1 MPIQLS
7 VSARNARLAAIETA
21 AGASAILRIRTGAQP
36 ADCAAARTGTVL
48 ATLNLPSDYFGA
60 PAGGVMALAGSWQ
73 DAACDAS
80 GDPGHFEF
88 MDSLGTTC
96 HIQGECA
103 APWQANRN
111 YSVGAAV
118 TNDIGKVYR
127 CTTGGVAA
135 ASGGPIGT
143 GSSILDNAAVWGY
156 IGASASALGALVV
169 DAPITAGQTFNVTS
183 FNLTDANG

>member
-21 AGASAILRIRTGAQP
+21 AGTSAILRIRTGAQP
-36 ADCAAARTGTVL
+36 ANCAAARTGTVL
-48 ATLNLPSDYFGA
+48 ATINLPADYFGT
-60 PAGGVMALAGSWQ
+60 PSAGSMALIGSWQ

-88 MDSLGTTC
+88 MDSAGTTC

-111 YSVGAAV
+111 YSAGAAV
-118 TNDIGKVYR
+118 TNDSGKVYR

-135 ASGGPIGT
+135 ASGGPTGT
-143 GSSILDNAAVWGY
+143 GASIADGAAVWNY
-156 IGASASALGALVV
+156 IGASAASLGAMVV
-169 DAPITAGQTFNVTS
+169 DAPLTAGQTINVTS